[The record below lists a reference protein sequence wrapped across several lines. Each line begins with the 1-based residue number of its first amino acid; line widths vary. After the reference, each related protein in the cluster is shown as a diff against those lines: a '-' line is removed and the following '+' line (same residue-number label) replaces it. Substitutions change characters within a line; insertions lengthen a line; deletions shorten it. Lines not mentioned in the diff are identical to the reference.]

1 MQHDRPLFSPS
12 VPRSAARQDAE
23 PVPDRVLLE
32 RVAVGEARALAA
44 LLARHGPRLYTFA
57 LGMLCDPAA
66 AAAVVK
72 SVARDVLYETRR
84 FSPSQYPVGRW
95 LTELTRRAA
104 LHQLRARASA
114 PAA

>member
-1 MQHDRPLFSPS
+1 MKRDRPPFDFTTPSP
-12 VPRSAARQDAE
+12 VARQDAE

-32 RVAVGEARALAA
+32 RIAVGETRALSA
-44 LLARHGPRLYTFA
+44 LLTRHGPRLYTFA
-57 LGMLCDPAA
+57 LGMLCDPSAA
-66 AAAVVK
+66 TAVVK

-84 FSPSQYPVGRW
+84 FSPSQYPVRRW

-104 LHQLRARASA
+104 LDHLRTRASA